1 LKDRI
6 PHKENRGI
14 TIVAKPATKVVVF
27 LAAVLVGAAILL
39 AVNALLYG
47 F

>member
-1 LKDRI
+1 MKDRI

-27 LAAVLVGAAILL
+27 LAAILVGVTILL
-39 AVNALLYG
+39 AVNALVYG